1 MLAGC
6 EHFWILD
13 ASERLLDGVP
23 PIGRPAGYRTGY
35 ALWAIGKDYLTW
47 VRDFTWALKA
57 SCCNKF
63 SNVRCM
69 R

>member
-1 MLAGC
+1 MRA
-6 EHFWILD
+6 
-13 ASERLLDGVP
+13 LLD
-23 PIGRPAGYRTGY
+23 IGRLGEAIGRRS